1 MTDGVTGVLRDDEA
15 DLPAA
20 LEAVTGLDPHAC
32 RERAENEFGVPVMV
46 SRYEEVYRKL
56 LGGG

>member
-32 RERAENEFGVPVMV
+32 RERAENEFDVPVMV

-56 LGGG
+56 LADG